1 MTDDTN
7 YAAGFRITS
16 GAVRVGDFIRFD
28 GHNVQRV
35 KAEMWWKVTGR
46 DGAVVELVNANGS
59 SRTRTMQNWD
69 KIYRHAY
76 SQKHGPAA

>member
-1 MTDDTN
+1 MASDTN

-28 GHNVQRV
+28 GHGIAEV
-35 KAEMWWKVTGR
+35 KVMEWWKVLDR
-46 DGAVVELVNANGS
+46 RGAVVDLINERGAR
-59 SRTRTMQNWD
+59 RTRTMQNWD

-76 SQKHGPAA
+76 SQKHSQG